1 MSEKNGNGNPTP
13 GGSGLNQG
21 NIVQQQVVIDPAQ
34 QNAVAQLAQQILSN
48 TNMTLK
54 QEVVKLPEFYGHL
67 AKDTISAMDFISRL
81 DECQISN
88 DWNDIT
94 TFANNR
100 LCLRCEAEKWLASTV
115 WHLELTLAQKHGP
128 GLDPISIRTS

>member
-1 MSEKNGNGNPTP
+1 MAEKNGNGNPTP
-13 GGSGLNQG
+13 GGSGLNRG
-21 NIVQQQVVIDPAQ
+21 NIVQQQQVQQRVIIDPAQ
-34 QNAVAQLAQQILSN
+34 QNAVAQLAQQILAN

-54 QEVVKLPEFYGHL
+54 QEVVKLPELYGHL

-81 DECQISN
+81 EECQISN

-100 LCLRCEAEKWLASTV
+100 LCLRCEAEKWFASTV
-115 WHLELTLAQKHGP
+115 CHLELTLAQKHGP
-128 GLDPISIRTS
+128 G